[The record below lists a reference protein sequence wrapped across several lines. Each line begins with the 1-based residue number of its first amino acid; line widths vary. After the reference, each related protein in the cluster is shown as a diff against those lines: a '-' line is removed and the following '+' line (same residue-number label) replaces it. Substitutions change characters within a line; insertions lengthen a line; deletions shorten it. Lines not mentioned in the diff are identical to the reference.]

1 MLCCATNKKKLLI
14 IPFVCFCQIERKDRS
29 LLNSLLPPLETI
41 STHYPEP
48 ELTTLANDL
57 RICIATLGAVWSEE
71 MKEKAAG
78 MKSEGTF
85 TTKVKS
91 TAKRSRKGHSSEQVG
106 NVSTVM
112 MKKSSEFRK
121 SDEESQN
128 KSDLME
134 QRTCQMHVKTL
145 SQERDDDG
153 QVLPNS
159 EVGEKNSFQQV
170 LVDLADPLVPVQGHG
185 LISLTRLIE
194 AKDPVTLSNTDQVLA
209 LLQKHINH
217 PDTYIYLSAI
227 NGLVTLASS
236 CSLQRDKVVATL
248 CQEYALLSGPP
259 QREAASRV
267 DRETGQL
274 MKDITTDA
282 TAIAGGVIGDGG
294 ATATRSGSKRIVQRQ
309 SSELR
314 IKLGEALVRIARESN
329 ELLPRYMEQIMASV
343 LSNVHD
349 PDPLIRASSLS
360 NLADVSSLARFSL
373 APFQSEVSKRK
384 KKKDGS

>member
-1 MLCCATNKKKLLI
+1 M
-14 IPFVCFCQIERKDRS
+14 
-29 LLNSLLPPLETI
+29 NSLLPPLETI

-106 NVSTVM
+106 NVSTMM
-112 MKKSSEFRK
+112 MKKSSEFQK

-134 QRTCQMHVKTL
+134 QRACQMHVKTL

-153 QVLPNS
+153 QVLSNS

-227 NGLVTLASS
+227 NGLVALASS
-236 CSLQRDKVVATL
+236 CSLQRDKVIAML

-267 DRETGQL
+267 NRETGQL

-282 TAIAGGVIGDGG
+282 TAVAGGVKGDGG
-294 ATATRSGSKRIVQRQ
+294 ATAAKSASKRRQ
-309 SSELR
+309 CSELR
-314 IKLGEALVRIARESN
+314 MKLGEALVRIARESN
-329 ELLPRYMEQIMASV
+329 KLLPRYMEQIMASI
-343 LSNVHD
+343 LSNVRD

-384 KKKDGS
+384 K